1 MTPLSTRTCR
11 GRLDARA
18 LSRLQVARGPPIWN
32 VRASVAIG
40 GSKAVSE
47 VVTTPT
53 GVRSGAHLHS
63 NATRPGAEMN
73 LSRRRSNCDQ
83 GGSDRCH
90 QE

>member
-1 MTPLSTRTCR
+1 MHYSAATL
-11 GRLDARA
+11 
-18 LSRLQVARGPPIWN
+18 I
-32 VRASVAIG
+32 
-40 GSKAVSE
+40 SKAVSE

-90 QE
+90 QKYFF